1 RGALGAYL
9 FALAPFFVGTMI
21 CAISPSMEVLLVG
34 RAVQGLGGGL
44 LAGLSYAVLRE
55 ALPEHLWARAT
66 ALVSAMWGVGTLA
79 GPAIGGLFAQLGQWR
94 LAFVAL
100 AVVAAAI
107 AVIAPRALPRTER
120 VRGGEPVPAT
130 SLALLTL
137 ATIAISVAGILG
149 NRAHM
154 LILIA
159 VGVMFVVLFL
169 VWERRSPRGVLPRS
183 TYRRASS
190 LKWIYLTI
198 AVLASGTVSEAFTPL
213 FGQRLAGLAPFA
225 AGFLGAMMSVGWS
238 VTMIFSSGISRPRAK
253 TVAMLTGPLVLATGL
268 LLTAALWRDDAE
280 LAVVILWAGTLA
292 AAGAG
297 IGLAFPHLMVAAMQ
311 STDDPQEGAK
321 AAAGL
326 NTVEL
331 IAMAV
336 GSAVAGVLVNLGA
349 PSALTSARL
358 LFLGLGVLAALGV
371 FTAYRATRQADR
383 ESAGPP

>member
-1 RGALGAYL
+1 MG
-9 FALAPFFVGTMI
+9 
-21 CAISPSMEVLLVG
+21 
-34 RAVQGLGGGL
+34 
-44 LAGLSYAVLRE
+44 
-55 ALPEHLWARAT
+55 
-66 ALVSAMWGVGTLA
+66 
-79 GPAIGGLFAQLGQWR
+79 
-94 LAFVAL
+94 
-100 AVVAAAI
+100 
-107 AVIAPRALPRTER
+107 PRALPRTER
-120 VRGGEPVPAT
+120 VRGSEPVPTT
-130 SLALLTL
+130 SLTLLTL

-149 NRAHM
+149 NRTHM

-159 VGVMFVVLFL
+159 VGVAFIAAFL
-169 VWERRSPRGVLPRS
+169 AWERRSPRRVLPRS

-225 AGFLGAMMSVGWS
+225 AGFLGTMMSVGWS
-238 VTMIFSSGISRPRAK
+238 VTMIFSSDISRPRAK
-253 TVAMLTGPLVLATGL
+253 TVAMLTGPLILAAGL
-268 LLTAALWRDDAE
+268 LLTAALWREDAGR
-280 LAVVILWAGTLA
+280 AVAILWAVTLA

-311 STDDPQEGAK
+311 STDDAQEGAK

-349 PSALTSARL
+349 PSTLAAAQL
-358 LFLGLGVLAALGV
+358 LFLGLGVIATAGV
-371 FTAYRATRQADR
+371 FTAYRATREAGRDVADP
-383 ESAGPP
+383 S